1 MMLPRRASAGCLITG
16 MILAGS
22 CLAGVPVSAV
32 GAQRNL
38 YSGSSFEAAV
48 ESLAPGDT
56 LTVHAGTYDG
66 TGRISITV
74 AGTAAQP
81 VLVRGAS
88 GEAKPL
94 ITRPAGST
102 AQNTINIEGASYLT
116 ISGLEITGNGDGIN
130 MSLGP
135 HHITIE
141 DCEVHHVD
149 VGINFRSSMHHVT
162 VRRNHVHDTGADG
175 TSTGEGIYVGC
186 NDGSCAVSESVIE
199 NNWIH
204 DTLTASQGDGIEI
217 KMGSWGNVVRDNVVY
232 NTKYPGILLYGTM
245 GNARNTV
252 ERNVLWNCGDS
263 GIQAAADAVIRNNLI
278 LESPGNGFNSQD
290 HNGVTP
296 NRIEFVNNTIV
307 GGSPVLR
314 LSNWANKQGMILA
327 NNAVYSSG
335 GYSVGSLTGV
345 VVTGNVAY
353 PTTTALPSTGVITG
367 YGTSVDFVNA
377 TSRDFYPSVNSKL
390 LDIANAAYA
399 PPDDFNGTART
410 GVPEAGAYTWTQAA
424 NPGWPVAPGFKI
436 PVSLAVDGTPP
447 AAVRDLY
454 GR

>member
-1 MMLPRRASAGCLITG
+1 

-22 CLAGVPVSAV
+22 SLAGVSIRADA
-32 GAQRNL
+32 AQKDL
-38 YSGSSFEAAV
+38 YTGSSFETAV

-74 AGTAAQP
+74 PGTAARP
-81 VLVRGAS
+81 VLVRGAPD
-88 GEAKPL
+88 EARPL

-116 ISGLEITGNGDGIN
+116 MSNLEISGNGDGIN

-149 VGINFRSSMHHVT
+149 VGINFRSSMNHVT
-162 VRRNHVHDTGADG
+162 VRRNHVHDTGMDG
-175 TSTGEGIYVGC
+175 STGEGLYVGC
-186 NDGSCAVSESVIE
+186 NDGSCAVSESLIE

-204 DTLTASQGDGIEI
+204 DTMAATQGDGIEI
-217 KMGSWGNVVRDNVVY
+217 KLGSWGNVVRDNVVY

-245 GNARNTV
+245 GNARNVV
-252 ERNVLWNCGDS
+252 ERNALWNCGDS

-327 NNAVYSSG
+327 NNAIYSSG

-353 PTTTALPSTGVITG
+353 PATSALPATGVTTG

-377 TSRDFYPSVNSKL
+377 TARNVYPSVNSKL
-390 LDIANAAYA
+390 LDVANAVYA
-399 PPDDFNGTART
+399 PSDDFNGTART
-410 GVPEAGAYTWTQAA
+410 GVPEAGAYTWTQQA
-424 NPGWPVAPGFKI
+424 NPGWVIGPGFKY
-436 PVSLAVDGTPP
+436 PASLVADGIPP
-447 AAVRDLY
+447 AAIRDLY

>member
-1 MMLPRRASAGCLITG
+1 MVLPRRAGAGCLIIGT
-16 MILAGS
+16 ILAGS
-22 CLAGVPVSAV
+22 SLAGVAIPA
-32 GAQRNL
+32 GAAQKDLRP
-38 YSGSSFEAAV
+38 GSSFETAV

-74 AGTAAQP
+74 PGTAAQP

-88 GEAKPL
+88 GEARPL

-102 AQNTINIEGASYLT
+102 PQNTINIEGASYLT
-116 ISGLEITGNGDGIN
+116 ISGLEISGNGDGIN
-130 MSLGP
+130 MSLSP

-175 TSTGEGIYVGC
+175 GTGEGIYVGC

-204 DTLTASQGDGIEI
+204 DTLAASQGDGIEI
-217 KMGSWGNVVRDNVVY
+217 KLGSWGNAIRDNVIY
-232 NTKYPGILLYGTM
+232 NTNYPGILLYGTM
-245 GNARNTV
+245 GNARNVV
-252 ERNVLWNCGDS
+252 ERNAIWNCDDS
-263 GIQAAADAVIRNNLI
+263 GIQAAADAIIRNNLI
-278 LESPGNGFNSQD
+278 LECPGNGFNSQD

-296 NRIEFVNNTIV
+296 NRIEFVNNTLV

-327 NNAVYSSG
+327 NNAIYSSG
-335 GYSVGSLTGV
+335 GYAVGSLTGV

-353 PTTTALPSTGVITG
+353 PVTSALPSTGVTAG
-367 YGTSVDFVNA
+367 YGTSVDFLNA
-377 TSRDFYPSVNSKL
+377 AARNVYPSGNSKL
-390 LDIANAAYA
+390 LDIANAVYA
-399 PPDDFNGTART
+399 PSDDFNGTLRS
-410 GVPEAGAYTWTQAA
+410 GVPEAGAYTWTGLA
-424 NPGWPVAPGFKI
+424 NPGWQVSPGFKT
-436 PVSLAVDGTPP
+436 PTSFADGIPP

>member
-1 MMLPRRASAGCLITG
+1 MVLPRRARLGCLALGIV
-16 MILAGS
+16 LAGTG
-22 CLAGVPVSAV
+22 LAGAPVHA
-32 GAQRNL
+32 AQREL
-38 YSGSSFEAAV
+38 FPGSSFETAV
-48 ESLAPGDT
+48 ESLQPGDT

-66 TGRISITV
+66 TGRISVTV
-74 AGTAAQP
+74 PGTAAQP
-81 VLVRGAS
+81 VLVRGAA
-88 GEAKPL
+88 GEVRPL

-116 ISGLEITGNGDGIN
+116 IAGLEITGNGDGIN
-130 MSLGP
+130 MSLNP

-141 DCEVHHVD
+141 DCDVHHVD
-149 VGINFRSSMHHVT
+149 VGINFRSSMHHIV

-175 TSTGEGIYVGC
+175 NTGEGIYVGC

-199 NNWIH
+199 DNWIH
-204 DTLTASQGDGIEI
+204 DTLLASQGDGIEI
-217 KMGSWGNVVRDNVVY
+217 KLGSWGNVVRDNVIY

-245 GNARNTV
+245 GNARNVV
-252 ERNVLWNCGDS
+252 ERNALWNCGDS

-278 LESPGNGFNSQD
+278 LESPGNGFSSQD

-296 NRIEFVNNTIV
+296 NRIEFVNNSVV
-307 GGSPVLR
+307 GGAPALR

-335 GYSVGSLTGV
+335 GYSVGDLTGV
-345 VVTGNVAY
+345 VVTGNVVY
-353 PTTTALPSTGVITG
+353 PATTALPSTGAVTG

-377 TSRDFYPSVNSKL
+377 AARNVYPSVNSKL
-390 LDIANAAYA
+390 LDIANAVYA
-399 PPDDFNGTART
+399 PADDFNGTARAGT
-410 GVPEAGAYTWTQAA
+410 PEAGAYTWTQSA
-424 NPGWPVAPGFKI
+424 NPGWPVAPGFKV
-436 PVSLAVDGTPP
+436 PASLADGIPP